1 MRNNAY
7 FIEALARGL
16 EVLALFNRE
25 HPTLSMSEIMS
36 LTGFNKTTI
45 YRILSTLEA
54 TGYLERNPTTRRYR
68 PGIRVLSLGFTALNN
83 LDVREVA
90 RPYLEEL
97 AQQFDL
103 TSSLSILDSL
113 QVVYIDRIRNR
124 EIVGVLL
131 GLGARIPAHCSSMG
145 KVMLANLSP
154 EECKRR
160 LDNVDLKPCTKRSLH
175 DVKALLAELEQVR
188 QQGYALNDGELSSG
202 LRAVAAPIFDKQHV
216 IAAINVSGSI
226 DVISE
231 RRMRDE
237 LPPYV
242 VETARRISSV
252 VGATG
257 A

>member
-1 MRNNAY
+1 
-7 FIEALARGL
+7 
-16 EVLALFNRE
+16 
-25 HPTLSMSEIMS
+25 
-36 LTGFNKTTI
+36 
-45 YRILSTLEA
+45 
-54 TGYLERNPTTRRYR
+54 
-68 PGIRVLSLGFTALNN
+68 
-83 LDVREVA
+83 
-90 RPYLEEL
+90 
-97 AQQFDL
+97 
-103 TSSLSILDSL
+103 
-113 QVVYIDRIRNR
+113 
-124 EIVGVLL
+124 
-131 GLGARIPAHCSSMG
+131 

-175 DVKALLAELEQVR
+175 DVKVLLAELEQVR

-242 VETARRISSV
+242 VET
-252 VGATG
+252 
-257 A
+257 